1 MTIFYDDVISAFLN
15 KVTEYDFLRMTP
27 EDRGQIVDGYLHRA
41 RAMLAEV
48 LSEST
53 LVDSREE
60 RLFTMASM
68 TDSEADEIIEILSEG
83 MLVQWMKPY
92 VYKQENLENLL
103 NGTDWSSYS
112 PAELLKRVSET
123 YEKVQKN
130 YVNLVRNYSYR
141 HGDLTSLHM

>member
-60 RLFTMASM
+60 RLFTGRA
-68 TDSEADEIIEILSEG
+68 
-83 MLVQWMKPY
+83 
-92 VYKQENLENLL
+92 
-103 NGTDWSSYS
+103 
-112 PAELLKRVSET
+112 
-123 YEKVQKN
+123 
-130 YVNLVRNYSYR
+130 
-141 HGDLTSLHM
+141 